1 MPEDGRGINRFSGPM
16 RITIGSAARRSS
28 LPGPFSA
35 ACVYIIAASY
45 GIIASMDSK
54 KERTSLILHGHFYQ
68 PPRENPFTGV
78 IPKQPS
84 ASPYEDWNER
94 IFHDCYNA
102 NAHSRYLSSDR
113 RVISITNN
121 FSYISYNF
129 GPTLLSWIH
138 EEHPEVEDLL
148 KEADRA
154 SIGRLGHGNA
164 MAQSFN
170 HTILPLDRPVDA
182 RLQIEWGARYFESRF
197 GRKAEGMWLP
207 EAGVNGAVIDMLA
220 EEGIRFIVLS
230 PWQCRAVEGD
240 DGKMAELSGKP
251 APYWE
256 PFILTGDRG
265 GTISAFFYHPGLAE
279 GISFGHMLQSADNL
293 YQTLKSIRE
302 SEGKPLIHTAT
313 DGEIYGHHEPYGDMA
328 LAALIRKVSE
338 RDDFMFDNYA
348 SYLERHPAS
357 RHAVLHAGEDGRG
370 TSWSCSHGVSRWY
383 KDCGCTT
390 GGEPGWNQ
398 AWRAP
403 LRNGLRNL
411 ADKLDSIFQSELE
424 KIFHGRMDAHAILSK
439 AAGCICGDESMRAFL
454 ERLHGECSF
463 DPSYDVELAS
473 LISGM
478 KNKHFSFTSCGFF
491 FADISG
497 IEPRQNIKYALY
509 AIKMFQPYFQGDLLY
524 PFLADLRA
532 ARSNIKA
539 QGDGMSIAQE
549 ESKGLP
555 GEAEAALYFFLNR
568 VFAPEQCRR
577 EVYGRFVLLH
587 LQIDDAGSFSA
598 DIADTV
604 AMEVSRFTVLSSS
617 SIDNGINLYICQND
631 RKDNPINR
639 IRVTNQDI
647 PLRMMDDLYRWIDI
661 SMSSMT
667 FSELSD
673 LARDMRHFSM
683 LVKNSKYVP
692 LETNIMENLGL
703 TLKIIKS
710 LFTVYVTI
718 PPAEKKEIL
727 GNMIDFVKKSG
738 RNTDIG
744 SINTIFSQ
752 NAAYL
757 ASKIRENGFKMKE
770 AEEIDETLSMA
781 YSHGFR
787 PEIGAL
793 QDAVYPYYS
802 GAKAS
807 DVPDDLAR
815 KTYLALNFE

>member
-1 MPEDGRGINRFSGPM
+1 
-16 RITIGSAARRSS
+16 
-28 LPGPFSA
+28 
-35 ACVYIIAASY
+35 
-45 GIIASMDSK
+45 MDIR

-94 IFHDCYNA
+94 IYHDCYNA
-102 NAHSRYLSSDR
+102 NVHSRYLSAER

-129 GPTLLSWIH
+129 GPTLLSWIRD
-138 EEHPEVEDLL
+138 EHPEVEELL
-148 KEADRA
+148 KEADRK
-154 SIGRLGHGNA
+154 SLERLGHGNA

-170 HTILPLDRPVDA
+170 HTILPLDKPCDA
-182 RLQIEWGARYFESRF
+182 KLQIEWGARDFENRF

-207 EAGVNGAVIDMLA
+207 EAGVNPDVIAMLA
-220 EEGIRFIVLS
+220 DEGIKFIVLS
-230 PWQCRAVEGD
+230 PWQCRAVEDD
-240 DGKMAELSGKP
+240 DGVLTSLDGKP

-256 PFILTGDRG
+256 PFILTGAG
-265 GTISAFFYHPGLAE
+265 GKTISAFFYHPGLAE

-293 YQTLKSIRE
+293 YQTLKSIRN
-302 SEGKPLIHTAT
+302 SEQKPLIHTAT

-328 LAALIRKVSE
+328 LAALIRKVTE
-338 RDDFMFDNYA
+338 RDDFIFDNYA
-348 SYLERHPAS
+348 SYLEKHPAS
-357 RHAVLHAGEDGRG
+357 KHAELHKGEDGRG

-398 AWRAP
+398 AWRTP

-411 ADKLDSIFQSELE
+411 ADKLDSIFQAELE
-424 KIFHGRMDAHAILSK
+424 KIFHSKVNAAEILSK
-439 AAGCICGDESMRAFL
+439 AADCITGAVSMRTFI
-454 ERLHGECSF
+454 EKLHSEYSF
-463 DPSYDVELAS
+463 DSSYDVELAS

-491 FADISG
+491 FSDISG

-509 AIKMFQPYFQGDLLY
+509 AIKMFQPYYQGDLLY

-532 ARSNIKA
+532 AKSNIKA
-539 QGDGMSIAQE
+539 QGDGMNIAQE

-555 GEAEAALYFFLNR
+555 GEAEAALCFFLNR
-568 VFAPEQCRR
+568 IFAPENLRISR
-577 EVYGRFVLLH
+577 YGRFILSHDQVE
-587 LQIDDAGSFSA
+587 GNSENYSA
-598 DIADTV
+598 DIVDTV
-604 AMEVSRFTVLSSS
+604 AMEMSRFTVLSSS

-631 RKDNPINR
+631 RNDNPINR

-647 PLRMMDDLYRWIDI
+647 PLRMMDDLYHWIDA

-667 FSELSD
+667 FSELAD

-718 PPAEKKEIL
+718 PSAEKKEIL
-727 GNMIDFVKKSG
+727 GNMIDFVKKCG
-738 RNTDIG
+738 RNTDIE

-752 NAAYL
+752 NAGYL
-757 ASKIRENGFKMKE
+757 ADTIRKNGFKEKE
-770 AEEIDETLSMA
+770 ALEIDETLSMA
-781 YSHGFR
+781 YSHGFK
-787 PEIGAL
+787 PEIGSL

-802 GAKAS
+802 GEKETA
-807 DVPDDLAR
+807 VPEDLAR